1 MRLVVGLFFALA
13 IYCLCSC
20 EGTRLAPVQSDVP
33 TRIIPA
39 IEDPFLPQSHG
50 QGSTKLSGGA
60 KRFRLDLLQDKFE
73 KASASKSFSSP
84 RMSRRSLDAEQEGG
98 WGYINARNPPFNATG
113 DGTTDDTFGIQT
125 AINTARS
132 RGGGTVFL
140 PAGTYLIKSNMIIF
154 GGVTLAGVATAPWFS
169 WGTPGNDAGRIEWVL
184 LSHGELIFSRRDNF
198 TRRVRRG
205 IYQRDSLHH
214 SP

>member
-1 MRLVVGLFFALA
+1 MRLVIGLFFALA

-33 TRIIPA
+33 ARIIPA

-50 QGSTKLSGGA
+50 QGSTKLSGDA

-140 PAGTYLIKSNMIIF
+140 PAGTYLIKSNLIIF

-169 WGTPGNDAGRIEWVL
+169 WAPLEAMLVECAL
-184 LSHGELIFSRRDNF
+184 LSRVELMFSRRDNF
-198 TRRVRRG
+198 TRRVRRRS
-205 IYQRDSLHH
+205 YQRYSLHH
-214 SP
+214 SL